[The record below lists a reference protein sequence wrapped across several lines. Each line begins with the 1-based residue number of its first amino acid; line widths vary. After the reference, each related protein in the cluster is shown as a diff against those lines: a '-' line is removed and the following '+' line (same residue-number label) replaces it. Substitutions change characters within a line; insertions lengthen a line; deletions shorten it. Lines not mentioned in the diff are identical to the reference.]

1 MCYGAHMSEG
11 WNESEIAAFE
21 ERQFYLEEFRGRAL
35 LIAMPDAA
43 LAAPNASAALATV
56 LRTLMANGTRV
67 VLLVGASSP
76 AAEATT
82 ERLCEVVRLTV
93 GEKPAGAEPARFHR
107 ADATSDRVSHVVAR
121 AWESLRRTPL
131 FVACVE
137 AADAAGIH
145 AFGSIVAG
153 RMRVHKLVL
162 IDAAGGLSGSDGR
175 VISFLD
181 ESALAALLAQ
191 GEAEW
196 TGLAARLEVVGSA
209 REALLRG
216 VASVNVCGIL
226 GMARELFT
234 YEGSGTL
241 FTLRDYCS
249 IERLGIDDF
258 EEAERLIERGQRE
271 GVLKPRT
278 PTEIALLIAN
288 GYGATI
294 ATHHLAG
301 FCAFISDPYRD
312 HAAGEI
318 VGLYTITRFTGEGV
332 GDRLLDRAISDARA
346 SNLRFVFATT
356 ASAKAEAFFLRRGFV
371 RVGADAVPPA
381 KWEGYDSE
389 RKGRVAVLRFEL
401 TGGTR

>member
-1 MCYGAHMSEG
+1 MCYAPGMSAG
-11 WNESEIAAFE
+11 WDEPEIAAFE
-21 ERQFYLEEFRGRAL
+21 ERQFYLEEFRGRTLVLAFDAPAVDTYASALAAVLRTLLGNGTRAL
-35 LIAMPDAA
+35 LIAGTTAPNFDAA
-43 LAAPNASAALATV
+43 RDFLQS
-56 LRTLMANGTRV
+56 
-67 VLLVGASSP
+67 
-76 AAEATT
+76 
-82 ERLCEVVRLTV
+82 VVRQTA
-93 GEKPAGAEPARFHR
+93 GETPAGPGPARFDT
-107 ADATSDRVSHVVAR
+107 ADVARGGVARVVAR
-121 AWESLRRTPL
+121 AWETLRRTPL
-131 FVACVE
+131 F
-137 AADAAGIH
+137 AALVSDADTAATH
-145 AFGSIVAG
+145 RFASIVAG

-162 IDAAGGLSGSDGR
+162 VDEPGGLCGSDGR

-181 ESALAALLAQ
+181 EAALAALLAT

-196 TGLAARLEVVGSA
+196 TGLAPRRPSIDSA

-216 VASVNVCGIL
+216 VASVNLCTCT

-249 IERLGIDDF
+249 VERLGIDDF

-278 PTEIALLIAN
+278 PAEIALLIAN

-318 VGLYTITRFTGEGV
+318 VGLYTITRFKGEGV
-332 GDRLLDRAISDARA
+332 GDRLLDRALSDARML
-346 SNLRFVFATT
+346 SLRYVFATT
-356 ASAKAEAFFLRRGFV
+356 ASAKAESFFLRRGFV
-371 RVGADAVPPA
+371 RVGADDVPPA
-381 KWEGYDSE
+381 KWESYDSD
-389 RKGRVAVLRFEL
+389 RKGRVAVLRLEL
-401 TGGTR
+401 AEGSK